1 MRVVS
6 LLSIADTYRRLRAET
21 PGHVTI
27 VVAAK
32 TRSVQEMLA
41 VIEAGATDIG
51 HNYVQE
57 AEQARAALGPA
68 ADRVRWHLIG
78 HLQTNK
84 INKAL
89 QVFDV
94 IQTVDTLETA
104 RAIDVRAARLGRVVP
119 VYIEVNSAAE
129 ASKSGAAPDF
139 TILSEL
145 ALGICALEHVRLE
158 GLMTMGPL
166 SANDDAVRA
175 AFRKTRDL
183 FDRLRGLGLPGARL
197 DTLSMGMS
205 DSWRIAIEEGS
216 TMVRPGTVV
225 FGPR

>member
-1 MRVVS
+1 V
-6 LLSIADTYRRLRAET
+6 SIADTYRRLRSEI
-21 PGHVTI
+21 PRHVTI

-32 TRSVQEMLA
+32 TRSVPEMLE

-68 ADRVRWHLIG
+68 AGRVRWHLIG

-94 IQTVDTLETA
+94 IQTVDSLDTA
-104 RAIDVRAARLGRVVP
+104 RAIDKRAAVLGLVVP
-119 VYIEVNSAAE
+119 VYIEINSAVE
-129 ASKSGAAPDF
+129 ASKSGVVP
-139 TILSEL
+139 EL
-145 ALGICALEHVRLE
+145 EAVIALARGVCALKHVRLE

-166 SANDDAVRA
+166 NGDDDQVRA
-175 AFRKTRDL
+175 AFRKTHCL
-183 FDRLRGLGLPGARL
+183 FERLRELELSGAHL
-197 DTLSMGMS
+197 HTLSMGMT
-205 DSWRIAIEEGS
+205 DSYRSAIEEGA
-216 TMVRPGTVV
+216 TMVRPGTIV

>member
-1 MRVVS
+1 M
-6 LLSIADTYRRLRAET
+6 SIEDTYRRLRSEIPA
-21 PGHVTI
+21 HVTI

-32 TRSVQEMLA
+32 TRSVQEMRE
-41 VIEAGATDIG
+41 VIAAGATDIG

-57 AEQARAALGPA
+57 ADQARAALGPA
-68 ADRVRWHLIG
+68 AGRVRWHLIG

-94 IQTVDTLETA
+94 IQTVDSLEMA
-104 RAIDVRAARLGRVVP
+104 RALDVRAARLDRVVP
-119 VYIEVNSAAE
+119 VYIEVNSATE

-145 ALGICALEHVRLE
+145 ALGMCALEHVRLE

-166 SANDDAVRA
+166 SADDDEVRA
-175 AFRKTRDL
+175 AFRTTRHL
-183 FDRLRGLGLPGARL
+183 FDRLRGLDLPGAGL
-197 DTLSMGMS
+197 HSLSMGMT
-205 DSWRIAIEEGS
+205 DSYGIAIEEGA
-216 TMVRPGTVV
+216 TMVRPGTIV
-225 FGPR
+225 FGQRQHFF

>member
-1 MRVVS
+1 V
-6 LLSIADTYRRLRAET
+6 SIADTYQRLRSEI
-21 PGHVTI
+21 PEHVII

-32 TRSVQEMLA
+32 TRSAQEMRE

-57 AEQARAALGPA
+57 AAQARAALGSA

-94 IQTVDTLETA
+94 IQTVDSLEKA
-104 RAIDVRAARLGRVVP
+104 RAIDVRAARLERVVP
-119 VYIEVNSAAE
+119 VYIEVNSASE
-129 ASKSGAAPDF
+129 ASKAGIVPDF
-139 TILSEL
+139 DVIVEVAKGIRAL
-145 ALGICALEHVRLE
+145 AHVRLE

-166 SANDDAVRA
+166 SADDDEVRV
-175 AFRKTRDL
+175 AFRKTRTL
-183 FDRLRGLGLPGARL
+183 FDRLKALDRPGACL
-197 DTLSMGMS
+197 TALSMGMT
-205 DSWRIAIEEGS
+205 DSCHIAIEEGA
-216 TMVRPGTVV
+216 TMVRPGTIV
-225 FGPR
+225 FAPRGQGF

>member
-1 MRVVS
+1 M
-6 LLSIADTYRRLRAET
+6 SIADTYQRLRNEIPA
-21 PGHVTI
+21 HVTI
-27 VVAAK
+27 VVSAK
-32 TRSVQEMLA
+32 TRSAQEMLE

-57 AEQARAALGPA
+57 AEQARAALGFA

-94 IQTVDTLETA
+94 IQTVDSLELA
-104 RAIDVRAARLGRVVP
+104 RAIDARAARLDRVVP

-129 ASKSGAAPDF
+129 TSKSGVAPEFDA
-139 TILSEL
+139 L
-145 ALGICALEHVRLE
+145 AGLARSACALEHVHLE

-166 SANDDAVRA
+166 SADDDAVRA

-183 FDRLRGLGLPGARL
+183 FDRLRGLGLPGACL
-197 DTLSMGMS
+197 HALSMGMT
-205 DSWRIAIEEGS
+205 DSYRIAVEEGA
-216 TMVRPGTVV
+216 TMVRPGTIV

>member
-1 MRVVS
+1 M
-6 LLSIADTYRRLRAET
+6 SIADTYRRLRGEIPA
-21 PGHVTI
+21 HVTI

-32 TRSVQEMLA
+32 TRSVQEMLE

-57 AEQARAALGPA
+57 AGQARQLLGPG

-89 QVFDV
+89 QIFDV
-94 IQTVDTLETA
+94 IQTVDSLDLA
-104 RAIDVRAARLGRVVP
+104 RAIDARAARLDRIVP

-129 ASKSGAAPDF
+129 ASKSGVRPDF
-139 TILSEL
+139 EKL
-145 ALGICALEHVRLE
+145 AEFAGSVCALKHVRLD

-166 SANDDAVRA
+166 SADEGDVRA
-175 AFRKTRDL
+175 AFRKTRGL

-197 DTLSMGMS
+197 DTLSMGMT
-205 DSWRIAIEEGS
+205 DSYRIAIEEGA
-216 TMVRPGTVV
+216 TMVRPGTFV

>member
-1 MRVVS
+1 MGY
-6 LLSIADTYRRLRAET
+6 LLMVLSMSIADTYQRLRDEIPAR
-21 PGHVTI
+21 VTI

-32 TRSVQEMLA
+32 TRSAEEMLE

-57 AEQARAALGPA
+57 AEQARAALGPD

-94 IQTVDTLETA
+94 MQTVDSLETA
-104 RAIDVRAARLGRVVP
+104 RAIDTRAARFCRVVP
-119 VYIEVNSAAE
+119 VYIEVNSASE
-129 ASKSGAAPDF
+129 ASKTGVAPD
-139 TILSEL
+139 LKAL
-145 ALGICALEHVRLE
+145 AGLARGLCTFEHVRLD

-166 SANDDAVRA
+166 GAGDDVRA
-175 AFRKTRDL
+175 AFRKTRHL
-183 FDRLRGLGLPGARL
+183 FDQLRGLGMTCL
-197 DTLSMGMS
+197 DTLSMGMT
-205 DSWRIAIEEGS
+205 DSYRIAIEEGA
-216 TMVRPGTVV
+216 TMVRPGTIV

>member
-1 MRVVS
+1 M
-6 LLSIADTYRRLRAET
+6 SIADIYQHLRSEI
-21 PGHVTI
+21 PEHVTI

-32 TRSVQEMLA
+32 TRSVQEMLE

-57 AEQARAALGPA
+57 AELARAALGPA

-94 IQTVDTLETA
+94 FQTVDSLETA
-104 RAIDVRAARLGRVVP
+104 HAIDVRATRLDRALP
-119 VYIEVNSAAE
+119 VYIEVNSAVE
-129 ASKSGAAPDF
+129 ESKSGVVPDLE
-139 TILSEL
+139 TL
-145 ALGICALEHVRLE
+145 ASLARGVCTLAHVRLE

-166 SANDDAVRA
+166 TADDGGVRA
-175 AFRKTRDL
+175 AFRNTRHL
-183 FDRLRGLGLPGARL
+183 FDSLRALDLPGACL
-197 DTLSMGMS
+197 ETLSMGMT
-205 DSWRIAIEEGS
+205 DSYRIAIEEGA
-216 TMVRPGTVV
+216 TMVRPGTIV